1 MGKMQH
7 TPAVTE
13 AAEQRPV
20 RSAEGRTG
28 LFASASV
35 VAAVASSA
43 CCIVPLVLF
52 LLGIGGAWIANLT
65 ALSPYKPYFA
75 AIAGALI
82 IAGFISMRRRR
93 RRACAV
99 NGYCAS
105 TLSTWITTVAL
116 CASTMLVVVVLLWPY
131 LLPILMGA

>member
-1 MGKMQH
+1 MSETEY
-7 TPAVTE
+7 TPATTE
-13 AAEQRPV
+13 AANQ
-20 RSAEGRTG
+20 RSARTAGRQTG

-75 AIAGALI
+75 ATASALI

-105 TLSTWITTVAL
+105 TLSTYITTVAL
-116 CASTMLVVVVLLWPY
+116 CASTVLVVVVLLWPH